1 MNEQLKSLETKLKNS
16 EEEIVRL
23 VGNVGKIQI
32 EVPKQIDEKLERVMN
47 NIREEMK
54 RNQSA

>member
-23 VGNVGKIQI
+23 VGNVGKI
-32 EVPKQIDEKLERVMN
+32 
-47 NIREEMK
+47 
-54 RNQSA
+54 